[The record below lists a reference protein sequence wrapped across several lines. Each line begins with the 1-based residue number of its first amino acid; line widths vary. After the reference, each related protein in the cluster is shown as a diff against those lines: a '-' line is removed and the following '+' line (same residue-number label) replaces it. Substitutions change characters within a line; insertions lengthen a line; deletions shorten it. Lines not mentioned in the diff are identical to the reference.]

1 MSLAHLNTPEQEW
14 HHIVESVPPEWRQ
27 LLNTLVAQHAER
39 LARHFY
45 QHMLQHPQAKLF
57 LHHDMVQQ
65 RLSGSMQR
73 WLKEIF
79 QHPLQDVDAIV
90 AHQRHVGE
98 VHARIQLPIHLVARG
113 ARLLKKD
120 LAELLSEVCG
130 HDGEH
135 NRIMGYAAQLIDLA
149 LELMSAAYLRNTQ
162 RNVRTDEA
170 YRLFSLGQNMSI
182 ERERQRSILL
192 EWGQELL
199 FTLHRSPGPT
209 MLPSLSASEFG
220 LWFTH
225 KAIGVFEGAPEL
237 EQIRD
242 IMDRVDNTLLPQ
254 LKNRPAGMVVQTELV
269 MLLQSELDNLKF
281 QLATLFERHL
291 EVENGRDT
299 LTRLLNR
306 RFLPSVMNREIQ
318 LAHQKGTGF
327 ALLLLDIDHFKR
339 INDGYG
345 HDAGDMVLQQAA
357 ALLLNCVRNGDFIF
371 RYGGEEILIMLVE
384 VSPDVAL
391 RIAEAVRSKFETT
404 PFLISQGRSLG
415 VTVSIG
421 VALYDG
427 HPDHQFLI
435 KRADEA
441 MYRAKHQ
448 GRNQVCLAVG

>member
-1 MSLAHLNTPEQEW
+1 
-14 HHIVESVPPEWRQ
+14 
-27 LLNTLVAQHAER
+27 
-39 LARHFY
+39 
-45 QHMLQHPQAKLF
+45 
-57 LHHDMVQQ
+57 
-65 RLSGSMQR
+65 MQR

-79 QHPLQDVDAIV
+79 QHPLQNVDAIV
-90 AHQRHVGE
+90 ARQSHVGE

-120 LAELLSEVCG
+120 LALLLSEVCG
-130 HDGEH
+130 CDGEH

-199 FTLHRSPGPT
+199 FTLHRSSGPT
-209 MLPSLSASEFG
+209 ILPSLGMSEFG

-254 LKNRPAGMVVQTELV
+254 LKNRPAGMVAQTELV
-269 MLLQSELDNLKF
+269 MQLQSELDNLKF
-281 QLATLFERHL
+281 QLAILFERHL
-291 EVENGRDT
+291 EVENGRDI

-441 MYRAKHQ
+441 MYRAKNQ
-448 GRNQVCLAVG
+448 GRNQVCLAAG